1 MLQRQVSASIC
12 RSLRT
17 GASATSRWSSCRER
31 DGRSRL
37 GLSSSAGAAL
47 REIKERMRPLGPGV
61 VELSLD
67 DDRGVATLALDNPER
82 CNGESERGRQA
93 LLCLKGCYRY
103 CLSVDEKICVVR
115 VCVLRKGRWMVV
127 CCTVSLVT
135 SYQYVCRHLIVGC
148 VMHMSATPLL
158 AIGDRVVHIRTW

>member
-31 DGRSRL
+31 DGRR
-37 GLSSSAGAAL
+37 GLSSCAGAAL

-67 DDRGVATLALDNPER
+67 EDRGVATLALDNPDR

-93 LLCLKGCYRY
+93 QLCLKGCYRL
-103 CLSVDEKICVVR
+103 CHSVDEKICVVR
-115 VCVLRKGRWMVV
+115 VCHW
-127 CCTVSLVT
+127 
-135 SYQYVCRHLIVGC
+135 
-148 VMHMSATPLL
+148 
-158 AIGDRVVHIRTW
+158 